1 MRPRPVESAITAAI
15 RFELYRRIARMS
27 SREMRGLLRTLSNSS
42 SLRVI
47 GNCWMLNESAPA
59 WLRMASLTDALSP
72 WINDTTAMIDVTAT
86 MLPST
91 VMNDRS
97 LEDQIASRAMSAD
110 SMNLFMAP
118 GPALLLGL
126 VIHLHQITVCHPA
139 DGIVR
144 SGDHFVAA
152 FQATE
157 HFEILVAR
165 DPHLDGDEF
174 SLARAHEEHA
184 LGFLTRLAR
193 FQLGGDGDRFGCLAA
208 LVGL

>member
-59 WLRMASLTDALSP
+59 WLRMASLTDAFSP
-72 WINDTTAMIDVTAT
+72 WISDTTAMIDVTAT

-97 LEDQIASRAMSAD
+97 LEDQIASSAMSAD
-110 SMNLFMAP
+110 SMNLFIVGSRESRRSGRPCGSLLDPP
-118 GPALLLGL
+118 GP
-126 VIHLHQITVCHPA
+126 
-139 DGIVR
+139 
-144 SGDHFVAA
+144 
-152 FQATE
+152 
-157 HFEILVAR
+157 R
-165 DPHLDGDEF
+165 DPRDY
-174 SLARAHEEHA
+174 
-184 LGFLTRLAR
+184 FLVLLSTFTRSPSAIPRTELY
-193 FQLGGDGDRFGCLAA
+193 G
-208 LVGL
+208 